1 MLTYLFSGEK
11 HIDQIPKSKAALY
24 LEFLNQLYS
33 REEELR
39 FIETPQTIREEFLG
53 YLATKL
59 GNRATVFKRG
69 EGESWIKELYEQEY
83 QNSGINLEVLFHEV
97 LDLPPMKA
105 LSIGKNTDISISF
118 MHQSFQEYYAAY
130 NLNKQRQKNTIDLNY
145 IVKLGDPINEHWW
158 ETLTLFVGLQE
169 NATPVIHALK
179 SFAVEIAKERG
190 DQRILTLL
198 RAVDKEVEDAVHRY
212 PRLRLMYL
220 RDAAIVKLI
229 LYAGLRV
236 GEIIQLRMSDLF
248 LDERKGSVVVRE
260 GKGTK
265 RREIPLSARARK
277 AILDYL
283 RVKPEVESEYLFLG
297 QRNEA
302 IQSKTVQRA
311 VGRFTDTTDLK
322 DASPHTLRH
331 TFAKSLIDSGVS
343 LDKVAT
349 LLGHSNLNTT
359 RIYTT
364 PGVQD
369 LEDAISELD
378 NF

>member
-1 MLTYLFSGEK
+1 MADELHLEEFQAYLLAEDRSPVTIAGYVGDVRLFAQWFEKQSKEPLTPGVLTNEAVRGYKQYLL
-11 HIDQIPKSKAALY
+11 DQANKPKTINRRLAAL
-24 LEFLNQLYS
+24 
-33 REEELR
+33 
-39 FIETPQTIREEFLG
+39 
-53 YLATKL
+53 
-59 GNRATVFKRG
+59 
-69 EGESWIKELYEQEY
+69 
-83 QNSGINLEVLFHEV
+83 
-97 LDLPPMKA
+97 
-105 LSIGKNTDISISF
+105 
-118 MHQSFQEYYAAY
+118 AAY
-130 NLNKQRQKNTIDLNY
+130 AHWLEQAGYVKNARNPVQGVKAVRETALAPKWLDKKQR
-145 IVKLGDPINEHWW
+145 
-158 ETLTLFVGLQE
+158 
-169 NATPVIHALK
+169 A
-179 SFAVEIAKERG
+179 
-190 DQRILTLL
+190 TLL

-229 LYAGLRV
+229 IFAGLRV
-236 GEIIQLRMSDLF
+236 GEIIQLRMSDFF
-248 LDERKGSVVVRE
+248 LDERKGRVVVRE

-265 RREIPLSARARK
+265 RREIPLNARARK

-283 RVKPEVESEYLFLG
+283 RVRPEVEGEYLFLG

-311 VGRFTDTTDLK
+311 VGRFTETIDLK
-322 DASPHTLRH
+322 DVTPHTLRH

-369 LEDAISELD
+369 LEDAIGELD
-378 NF
+378 NY